1 MRPGCC
7 HCPGLT
13 PFRLRGLQQGEVERC
28 GMQSRGHPELLKQEE
43 EEDEEEDVNKASVH
57 PTISSPSVRIACR
70 ALRRPEC
77 SNSLTSAD
85 FPPFHSKDPSRRTM
99 GAATLQT
106 VCTAR
111 LRMYTDTKHDCRND
125 TYI

>member
-1 MRPGCC
+1 
-7 HCPGLT
+7 
-13 PFRLRGLQQGEVERC
+13 
-28 GMQSRGHPELLKQEE
+28 MQSRGHPELLKQEE
-43 EEDEEEDVNKASVH
+43 EEEEEEVKALVH
-57 PTISSPSVRIACR
+57 PAISSPPSVRLACR